1 VIQPSPQGATTGTA
15 FEGCA
20 CFAYKV
26 RRAYE
31 TDPHGQDD
39 PACRGGWSDHD
50 LTPEGAAQAKALA
63 ARLKACGEA
72 YSLAAVITSD
82 LPRAVTTGSILADA
96 LSLPVVKEPRLREI
110 NNGDVAGMAN
120 ETALKRYP
128 GLFFSTLQMDEA
140 YPKGESPRAFHD
152 RIKNWFEELAA
163 QPTDGEYIGVLV
175 AFAWVES
182 DSLLAFAWIDLIS
195 SYHLRRTV

>member
-1 VIQPSPQGATTGTA
+1 MKLIL
-15 FEGCA
+15 
-20 CFAYKV
+20 V
-26 RRAYE
+26 R
-31 TDPHGQDD
+31 HGQDD

-50 LTPEGAAQAKALA
+50 LTPEGAQQAKALA
-63 ARLKACGEA
+63 ARLKACREA

-82 LPRAVTTGSILADA
+82 LPRAVTTAEILADA

-110 NNGDVAGMAN
+110 NNGELAGMAN

-163 QPTDGEYIGVLV
+163 CRRDEPGTLVIVTHGGV
-175 AFAWVES
+175 
-182 DSLLAFAWIDLIS
+182 IS
-195 SYHLRRTV
+195 ILYHLIKGIPWSNSAPAFKAAPCCAHLVDLTDMTYKE